1 MTVGIFSQRCLVL
14 ETLHHSKLRQCLGQQ
29 RMRGVVKILKRFFR
43 GFDKISFKKQK
54 PLEIFFLVRNS
65 FIRKNHFVTSHYIEL
80 KYEQVVKKAV
90 GLTVATQYLLP
101 SLALET
107 L

>member
-54 PLEIFFLVRNS
+54 PLEISVLVKIHS
-65 FIRKNHFVTSHYIEL
+65 
-80 KYEQVVKKAV
+80 KK
-90 GLTVATQYLLP
+90 TFCNI
-101 SLALET
+101 T
-107 L
+107 LDRTKVWTGG